1 MICVRTINI
10 TKIITYENSIGECQ
24 LAEKIR
30 KKEGGIYPVTR
41 FGASDCRCTSH
52 LIYAGN

>member
-1 MICVRTINI
+1 M
-10 TKIITYENSIGECQ
+10 GECQ